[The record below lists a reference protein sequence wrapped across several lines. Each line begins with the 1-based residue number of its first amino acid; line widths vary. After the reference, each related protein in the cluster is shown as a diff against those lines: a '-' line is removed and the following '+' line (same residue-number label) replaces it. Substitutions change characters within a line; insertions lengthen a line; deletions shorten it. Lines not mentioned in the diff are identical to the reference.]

1 MESLPLLPVLQ
12 FQAVQEQAYLEWR
25 VRDEAEREER
35 RLQKEEKAREAAVM
49 GTPYRSP
56 SGRKSMHSTAVDEE
70 VVAKISQIISLAQE
84 NVSSH
89 QFAAWVI
96 QHK

>member
-1 MESLPLLPVLQ
+1 MKRLSIATCLQ
-12 FQAVQEQAYLEWR
+12 SNLDVND
-25 VRDEAEREER
+25 DEAEREER
-35 RLQKEEKAREAAVM
+35 RLQKEEKAREEAVM

-56 SGRKSMHSTAVDEE
+56 SGRKSMHSTHQSRSSAVDEE
-70 VVAKISQIISLAQE
+70 VVRKLSQIISLAQE